1 MDLNEIYEALESK
14 DNFFGFVSFN
24 KNQWTLILNDLILL
38 YPDKEFIWGIYG
50 W

>member
-1 MDLNEIYEALESK
+1 MDLNEIYEVLESK

-38 YPDKEFIWGIYG
+38 YPDKEFI
-50 W
+50 